1 MRTRSTLL
9 AAGTVATA
17 LFLAGCTGTSM
28 DGMDGMDGMNG
39 NEPSTGMSAE
49 ATDVDFNDA
58 DVSFAMEMIMHH
70 QQAIEM
76 SDVLLAKDDVAPE
89 VISLAERIK
98 ASQQPEIDTMNGWL
112 ASWGRETMGSMGS
125 MDSMGG
131 MMSEEDMTALEDASG
146 PAASSLFLEQM
157 IVHHEGA
164 IEMAQAQLTDGQN
177 PDAVELAQKIINDQ
191 TAEIA
196 EMEQLLTQL

>member
-9 AAGTVATA
+9 AAGTLATA

-28 DGMDGMDGMNG
+28 EGMEGMNG
-39 NEPSTGMSAE
+39 NDPSTGMSAE

-58 DVSFAMEMIMHH
+58 DATFAMEMIMHH

-76 SDVLLAKDDVAPE
+76 SDVLLAKSDVAPE
-89 VISLAERIK
+89 VVSLAERIK
-98 ASQQPEIDTMNGWL
+98 AAQQPEIDTMNDWL

-131 MMSEEDMTALEDASG
+131 MMSEEDMTALEGASG
-146 PAASSLFLEQM
+146 PEASSLFLEQM
-157 IVHHEGA
+157 IVHHKGA
-164 IEMAQAQLTDGQN
+164 IEMAQAELTDGQN
-177 PDAVELAQKIINDQ
+177 PDAVELAQKIIDDQ

>member
-9 AAGTVATA
+9 AAGTLATA

-28 DGMDGMDGMNG
+28 EGMDGMNG

-58 DVSFAMEMIMHH
+58 DATFAMEMIMHH

-76 SDVLLAKDDVAPE
+76 SDVLLAKNDVAPE

-98 ASQQPEIDTMNGWL
+98 AAQQPEIDTMNDWL

-146 PAASSLFLEQM
+146 PEASSLFLEQM

-164 IEMAQAQLTDGQN
+164 IEMAQAQVTDGQN
-177 PDAVELAQKIINDQ
+177 PDAVELAQKIIDDQ

>member
-17 LFLAGCTGTSM
+17 LFLAGCTGTS
-28 DGMDGMDGMNG
+28 MDGMDGMNG

-131 MMSEEDMTALEDASG
+131 MMSEEAMTAIEDASG

-177 PDAVELAQKIINDQ
+177 PDAVELAQKIINDR

>member
-9 AAGTVATA
+9 AAGTLATA

-28 DGMDGMDGMNG
+28 EGMDGMNG

-58 DVSFAMEMIMHH
+58 DATFAMEMIMHH

-76 SDVLLAKDDVAPE
+76 SDVLLAKNDVAPE

-98 ASQQPEIDTMNGWL
+98 AAQQPEIDTMNDWL

-164 IEMAQAQLTDGQN
+164 IEMAQAQVTDGQN
-177 PDAVELAQKIINDQ
+177 PDAVELAQKIIDDQ

>member
-9 AAGTVATA
+9 AAGTLATA

-28 DGMDGMDGMNG
+28 EGMDGMNG

-58 DVSFAMEMIMHH
+58 DATFAMEMIMHH

-76 SDVLLAKDDVAPE
+76 SDVLLAKNDVAPE

-98 ASQQPEIDTMNGWL
+98 AAQQPEIDTMNDWL

>member
-17 LFLAGCTGTSM
+17 LFLAGCTGTS
-28 DGMDGMDGMNG
+28 MDGMDGMNG

>member
-1 MRTRSTLL
+1 
-9 AAGTVATA
+9 
-17 LFLAGCTGTSM
+17 
-28 DGMDGMDGMNG
+28 MDGMDGMNG

-70 QQAIEM
+70 QQAMEM

-112 ASWGRETMGSMGS
+112 ASWGRETMGSMGSMGS